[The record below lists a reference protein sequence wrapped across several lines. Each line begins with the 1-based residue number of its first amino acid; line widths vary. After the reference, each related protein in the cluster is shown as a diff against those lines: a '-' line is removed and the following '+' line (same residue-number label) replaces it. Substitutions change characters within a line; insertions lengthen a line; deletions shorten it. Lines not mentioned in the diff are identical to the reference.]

1 MSFDATMSPE
11 PRRSSV
17 SFDATSPTR
26 TRSGSFAMR
35 TPVRTPERPTSSPAR
50 PCYHQAESLLLGSL
64 RKSLTISE
72 RRLDPP
78 KRRRNSSCTSP
89 WSDDESFVGVTR
101 PSPRRCSGSRSA
113 LAAYLAFDSPE
124 PPKRSPFREPPY
136 LDLTGPAPPP
146 PVLGTPV
153 RPRPTLDAYRT
164 PPTRPRPVEAPIAP
178 PVFEPPSDDG
188 ESSDDAPPPPSV
200 TEPLRSPPR
209 PTRPLGPG
217 MEPDA
222 REALVAFTAAAP
234 TTPRVVRPTARRAVA
249 VDLFASA

>member
-1 MSFDATMSPE
+1 M
-11 PRRSSV
+11 
-17 SFDATSPTR
+17 
-26 TRSGSFAMR
+26 
-35 TPVRTPERPTSSPAR
+35 
-50 PCYHQAESLLLGSL
+50 
-64 RKSLTISE
+64 
-72 RRLDPP
+72 
-78 KRRRNSSCTSP
+78 
-89 WSDDESFVGVTR
+89 
-101 PSPRRCSGSRSA
+101 
-113 LAAYLAFDSPE
+113 
-124 PPKRSPFREPPY
+124 
-136 LDLTGPAPPP
+136 DLTGPAPPP

-217 MEPDA
+217 MEPSEA